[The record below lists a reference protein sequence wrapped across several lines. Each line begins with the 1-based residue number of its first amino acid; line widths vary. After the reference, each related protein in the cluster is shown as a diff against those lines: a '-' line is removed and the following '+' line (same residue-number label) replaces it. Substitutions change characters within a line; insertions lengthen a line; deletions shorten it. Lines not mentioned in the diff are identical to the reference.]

1 MAAQAGAGREVPPG
15 RAAWGELPE
24 SVLNALLAT
33 AAPGN
38 HTAVNRVNKRW
49 KAQHAAVVRHLA
61 PPVWDAA
68 WLGQRFPQ
76 LVTLVLDDHAGARR
90 PPLPPASGLLPSG
103 STAPP
108 PLDGRVVVS
117 DMDLI
122 GVATLSSLQ
131 ALALKSATPVTAPLT
146 RAGVSALVCGL
157 TALTAL
163 RLDHC
168 KMTGGAMAAL
178 GELRTLRCLHL
189 KDQQTRDE
197 HMASLGKLTGLT
209 SLYLEGCCLGDD
221 GMAALGGLRALRTLC
236 ISSSRDADSR
246 LDVLVTNAGLET
258 LAALPNLQ
266 ALDLDCCSHV
276 EGHGLLGLTG
286 LTSLGLSKLGGLSRE
301 AMKAVLIKLTAL
313 TGLDLLDCPQLLGHH
328 GMDLWTVRCPALR
341 SLRLCCMLSAELQ
354 GNVFMLDPAFLTHCP
369 NLTELNLGQSSFI
382 HNGSVV
388 KLAALFRAGRLTNLR
403 KLWLSACDSGDDP
416 HFGPGSNDNLT
427 DEGLMHLAGVSS
439 LQSLCLAWNTR
450 ITCRGLAHLVAPT
463 PGLASR
469 AGLTQLREL
478 DLTSCDSIGDMGV
491 SWLAMHISSLQAAAL
506 PRPPPRPN
514 AALTPLLSSCKN
526 PCLRNKTHWRVN
538 PGCTDTDHHE

>member
-1 MAAQAGAGREVPPG
+1 
-15 RAAWGELPE
+15 
-24 SVLNALLAT
+24 
-33 AAPGN
+33 
-38 HTAVNRVNKRW
+38 
-49 KAQHAAVVRHLA
+49 
-61 PPVWDAA
+61 
-68 WLGQRFPQ
+68 
-76 LVTLVLDDHAGARR
+76 
-90 PPLPPASGLLPSG
+90 
-103 STAPP
+103 
-108 PLDGRVVVS
+108 
-117 DMDLI
+117 
-122 GVATLSSLQ
+122 
-131 ALALKSATPVTAPLT
+131 
-146 RAGVSALVCGL
+146 
-157 TALTAL
+157 
-163 RLDHC
+163 
-168 KMTGGAMAAL
+168 MAAL

-491 SWLAMHISSLQAAAL
+491 SWLAMHISSLQVLSLSDCNVSDLCMPHLSRLRRLRELSLKGCRDISDKGLVHLSGLGALQELHLGMAFGDEMYVYEQSNISDAGLALLGRAAAAL
-506 PRPPPRPN
+506 RVLSLEGRQTITQHGVQQLVLALPSLTALDVRHTQVPHGFAQQMDRPRKLVIKTGKRDLAGDCLSDVFDLVARPMYKHCINPPHDWTG
-514 AALTPLLSSCKN
+514 ACHEV
-526 PCLRNKTHWRVN
+526 PCPCNNVWEKVVGGQ
-538 PGCTDTDHHE
+538 PFIG